1 MAAVQQFLATY
12 VAEGDREK
20 AESEMCDLFV
30 NMHSELARKFF
41 TEYKQPAKQHQMA
54 VNLNEVEEEIEVQKK
69 PKQKKAVGGVTEKKM
84 CSGVTAKGKACGNKC
99 FDGGD
104 YCRVHQKVADK
115 AGGSKAGATKK
126 KTEPKKKTK
135 ETKQQKVVPVHNHA
149 LIEEMVEDCDLC
161 ETQGN
166 AMNPELQAA
175 EFEAVPEAAEA
186 ENIQSRLAGILAQFD
201 EEQEEEEEEE
211 EETPEIDEVTNSFE
225 KALES
230 DSEYDSDETIDGVL
244 DIEEI

>member
-104 YCRVHQKVADK
+104 YCKIHQKVADK

-126 KTEPKKKTK
+126 KLS
-135 ETKQQKVVPVHNHA
+135 
-149 LIEEMVEDCDLC
+149 LIH
-161 ETQGN
+161 
-166 AMNPELQAA
+166 
-175 EFEAVPEAAEA
+175 
-186 ENIQSRLAGILAQFD
+186 I
-201 EEQEEEEEEE
+201 
-211 EETPEIDEVTNSFE
+211 
-225 KALES
+225 
-230 DSEYDSDETIDGVL
+230 
-244 DIEEI
+244 